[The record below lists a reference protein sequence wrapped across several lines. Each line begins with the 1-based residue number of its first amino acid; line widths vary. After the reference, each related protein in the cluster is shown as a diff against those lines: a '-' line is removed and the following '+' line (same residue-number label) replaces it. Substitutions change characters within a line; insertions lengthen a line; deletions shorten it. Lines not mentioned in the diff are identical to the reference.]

1 MIKKIKY
8 RQLPDYIK
16 SDVLE
21 ADFLTAYTYESA
33 DSNVIIWIAN
43 RNLNRPIEIEYDG
56 KSKKLM
62 TIEQRKK
69 NAPLS
74 ATTLVNDLNAELVKT
89 YVFEPETN
97 ILREVYEVVDLSLMR
112 SAGKDSEAYY
122 SAFKRQPTD
131 IIKSIWKEYQF
142 PTIYAQWTHTQK
154 VNYWTERLYRMR
166 RQAGE
171 SGAHEDCA
179 FDKTL
184 AQQMKNIDS
193 DIEKILPDCIMKLSQ
208 LEQVDHAALLAAFR
222 ARTGL
227 LI

>member
-1 MIKKIKY
+1 MIKKVKY

-21 ADFLTAYTYESA
+21 SDFLTAYTYEKV
-33 DSNVIIWIAN
+33 DSNIIIRIAN

-56 KSKKLM
+56 RSKKLM
-62 TIEQRKK
+62 TTEQRKQK
-69 NAPLS
+69 APLP
-74 ATTLVNDLNAELVKT
+74 ATTLIEDLNAELIKT

-142 PTIYAQWTHTQK
+142 PTIYAQWTHIQK

-171 SGAHEDCA
+171 SGAHEDSA

-184 AQQMKNIDS
+184 AQQMKSIDANIE
-193 DIEKILPDCIMKLSQ
+193 IILPDCIMKLSQ